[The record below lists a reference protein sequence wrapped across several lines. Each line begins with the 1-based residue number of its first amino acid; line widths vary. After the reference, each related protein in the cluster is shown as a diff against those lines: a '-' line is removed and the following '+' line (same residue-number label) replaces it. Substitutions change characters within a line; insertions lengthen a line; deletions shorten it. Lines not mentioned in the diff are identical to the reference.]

1 MARHSF
7 IQMSK
12 LSNVKGRISYI
23 SDPKRQEYLYATFS
37 TREDMTFCGT
47 GCPQSVLVGIGRR
60 NDAVRVSFRIRRP
73 LCSRC
78 PSPSPDTDSRTFH
91 IFSLVFAPFVFCHS
105 LSRPLQTCLFPHH
118 RLGTPNHRECLQ
130 MLFPELFHLPDRR
143 SPDRRY
149 IRRAHIGT
157 CPFRF
162 LLI

>member
-12 LSNVKGRISYI
+12 LSNVKGRISYMVDVL
-23 SDPKRQEYLYATFS
+23 SDLFSFLPEFSGHAGKPLRHIDQQIEHGRQFGSLSAYADLCAAGAPRRLLTLIAEHFTF
-37 TREDMTFCGT
+37 
-47 GCPQSVLVGIGRR
+47 
-60 NDAVRVSFRIRRP
+60 
-73 LCSRC
+73 
-78 PSPSPDTDSRTFH
+78 FH
-91 IFSLVFAPFVFCHS
+91 WFL